1 VATLESGLALPATVG
16 EPILSVH
23 DLRVSFQVRG
33 GEVEVVRGVS
43 FELRRGETLAVVG
56 ESGSGKTLTALA
68 LLGLIP
74 GRNVK
79 VTGDVRYRGI
89 NLVGAGEAT
98 LASLR
103 GRDFGVVSQDPMT
116 SLNPVMPIGAQIA
129 EAIRIHRRSVRRAEA
144 RRLAVSLLEE
154 VGMPEPERRG
164 QQYPHELSGGMRQR
178 AVLAMAVAN
187 RPPVLIADEPT
198 TALDVTIQ
206 AQIMDVFR
214 RVQSESGGSTILI
227 THDLALV
234 SEVADRVL
242 VFYGGRVV
250 ESGPVDE
257 VLAASRHPYTIG
269 LLGCVPEV
277 GSRRRLQQLPGE
289 VPEPGHFPPGCS
301 FAPRCELGRDREP
314 CLGSPPELRAA
325 GTAGHESAC
334 HYLEELVTGPEAA
347 RPGGAA

>member
-1 VATLESGLALPATVG
+1 MPMSDAAAIPPAVTA
-16 EPILSVH
+16 EPILSVRN
-23 DLRVSFQVRG
+23 LRVSFRVPG

-74 GRNVK
+74 GRNTK
-79 VTGDVRYRGI
+79 VTGDVWYRGT
-89 NLVGAGEAT
+89 NLLGAGEAT

-116 SLNPVMPIGAQIA
+116 SLNPVMSIGAQVA

-144 RRLAVSLLEE
+144 RRLAVCLLEE
-154 VGMPEPERRG
+154 VGMPEPDRSARH
-164 QQYPHELSGGMRQR
+164 YPHELSGGMRQR

-187 RPPVLIADEPT
+187 RPSVLIADEPT
-198 TALDVTIQ
+198 TALDVTTQ
-206 AQIMDVFR
+206 AQIMDVFSR
-214 RVQSESGGSTILI
+214 IQSESGGSTILI

-234 SEVADRVL
+234 REVADRVL
-242 VFYGGRVV
+242 VFYGGLVV
-250 ESGPVDE
+250 ESGSADY

-269 LLGCVPEV
+269 LLGCVPEL
-277 GSRRRLQQLPGE
+277 GNRKHLQPLPGE

-301 FAPRCELGRDREP
+301 FAARCHLCRDREP
-314 CLGSPPELRAA
+314 CLSDSPGLRVA

-334 HYLEELVTGPEAA
+334 HYLEELAPDAA
-347 RPGGAA
+347 RTEGGAA